1 MFRRTMQRAMSLVT
15 VVTMLIGIVAVAPK
29 NADAAAGTTYYVD
42 NVNGNDSANGT
53 STGTPWKTL
62 TKVNATTFAPGD
74 KILFKSG
81 GSWQGQLWPKGS
93 GVNGSPIVIDMY
105 GTGNKPLITG
115 VTSELQ
121 TVFLK
126 NQEYWEI
133 SNLEITNPSSEPFTR
148 DWKGARGERRGVYIL
163 NEESGILNHIY
174 IKNLNIHDVDGVY
187 TTRAGGIIFDSVG
200 SYVPSAFNDV
210 LIDGNTLT
218 DVDAYGIYVGSNCI
232 LRYGM
237 SDLWEWV
244 PKPYGPWTPTTNLK
258 ISNNTI
264 VRPATGGIAWN
275 VTDGA
280 IIERNTVQEATYLA
294 TNASIWWAYA
304 DNNVVQFNES
314 FGSHHGEMDGEG
326 FDVDAGNI
334 GSLIQYNYSHDNAGG
349 FMLFV
354 NDTYYTTNT
363 IVRYNI
369 SQNDKNHI
377 FRYSGSIDTV
387 YNYNNTVYVGAA
399 SGNPVMSDYFTKSSG
414 APKNIK
420 NYNNVYYSVGDR
432 GWNLTGQTFDSN
444 AYFGGNT
451 LVSSDAHKIT
461 ANPKLVNPGSGGV
474 GMNTVDGYKLQPDSP
489 LIGAGVPIADN
500 GGRDYFGNTLYNGDP
515 DIGAYEYQG
524 TVPPA
529 TGKTPI
535 VFVPAPI
542 TPMPEQPKPAPGNL
556 APLATVST
564 TVATLNNGSTQSMTD
579 SNYSN
584 AWSSVDEGVTFPNYI
599 TLDFGTK
606 AVTANNLKIVTRF
619 GTGQGITKLD
629 LEAYNGTAWAPIK
642 TGVQWVWQHS
652 DVTNETQSLDFNF
665 TTAKKFRLK
674 INGANLK
681 WGNFAI
687 NEIELYYQAAVDQ
700 AAAKA
705 VRDAI
710 ALLPAPSE
718 ITLADE
724 AAVQAARTGY
734 NALTDV
740 QKALVGDT
748 ARLTDA
754 EAAIAALKEQTNN
767 LSTRLSGPDIVQVN
781 QPFQVRVTLQN
792 VKESVYAQDITLA
805 YDPQVFAFITAKS
818 AIDGV
823 ELITTAHDTPGQVRF
838 IAASQGAGHAIQGN
852 AQVLELTLKAIHP
865 STAPGKI
872 LLTKASLGHA
882 QGQESLAAPSSLSI
896 QIKSESGASP
906 DLNHD
911 GKVSIGDIALAAVN
925 YGKTSADADWNL
937 VKHMDLNGDDKIN
950 ILDLSIVASKIV

>member
-1 MFRRTMQRAMSLVT
+1 MYRRTVQRAICLA
-15 VVTMLIGIVAVAPK
+15 I
-29 NADAAAGTTYYVD
+29 AAAMLLSLAITVPRDAKAAGGATYYVD
-42 NVNGNDSANGT
+42 NVNGNDALNGT
-53 STGTPWKTL
+53 SAGTAWKTL

-74 KILFKSG
+74 KILFKAG
-81 GSWQGQLWPKGS
+81 GAWQGQLWPKGS
-93 GVNGSPIVIDMY
+93 GVNGSPIVIDQY
-105 GTGNKPLITG
+105 GTGNKPLIAG

-133 SNLEITNPSSEPFTR
+133 NNLEVTNPSTLPFSR

-218 DVDAYGIYVGSNCI
+218 DVDAYGIYIGSNCTI
-232 LRYGM
+232 RYGM
-237 SDLWEWV
+237 GDLWEWV
-244 PKPYGPWTPTTNLK
+244 PKPYGSWTPTTNLK

-280 IIERNTVQEATYLA
+280 IVERNTVQEATFLA

-304 DNNVVQFNES
+304 DNNVVQYNES
-314 FGSHHGEMDGEG
+314 FGSHNGEMDGEG

-334 GSLIQYNYSHDNAGG
+334 GSLVQYNYSHDNAGG

-369 SQNDKNHI
+369 SQNDKNHL

-444 AYFGGNT
+444 AYYGGKT
-451 LVSSDAHKIT
+451 LVNSDAHRIT
-461 ANPKLVNPGSGGV
+461 AEPKFMNPGSGGV
-474 GMNTVDGYKLQPDSP
+474 GMNTLDGYKLQPNSP
-489 LIGAGVPIADN
+489 LIGAGVPLADN
-500 GGRDYFGNTLYNGDP
+500 GGRDYFGNALYNGDP

-524 TVPPA
+524 AVPPA

-535 VFVPAPI
+535 VFTPAPI

-556 APLATVST
+556 APLATVSASI
-564 TVATLNNGSTQSMTD
+564 ATLSTSSIKSLTD
-579 SNYSN
+579 SSYDK
-584 AWSSVDEGVTFPNYI
+584 AWSSVDKGVTFPNYI
-599 TLDFGTK
+599 TLDFGSRS
-606 AVTANNLKIVTRF
+606 VTASKLKVVTRF
-619 GTGQGITKLD
+619 GTGQGVTKFD
-629 LEAYNGTAWAPIK
+629 LEAYNGTAWVPVK
-642 TGVQWVWQHS
+642 TGIQWTWAYS
-652 DVTNETQSLDFNF
+652 DTTNETQTLNF
-665 TTAKKFRLK
+665 DSTTAKQFRLK

-687 NEIELYYQAAVDQ
+687 NELELY
-700 AAAKA
+700 
-705 VRDAI
+705 R
-710 ALLPAPSE
+710 
-718 ITLADE
+718 
-724 AAVQAARTGY
+724 
-734 NALTDV
+734 
-740 QKALVGDT
+740 
-748 ARLTDA
+748 
-754 EAAIAALKEQTNN
+754 
-767 LSTRLSGPDIVQVN
+767 
-781 QPFQVRVTLQN
+781 
-792 VKESVYAQDITLA
+792 
-805 YDPQVFAFITAKS
+805 
-818 AIDGV
+818 
-823 ELITTAHDTPGQVRF
+823 
-838 IAASQGAGHAIQGN
+838 
-852 AQVLELTLKAIHP
+852 
-865 STAPGKI
+865 
-872 LLTKASLGHA
+872 
-882 QGQESLAAPSSLSI
+882 
-896 QIKSESGASP
+896 
-906 DLNHD
+906 
-911 GKVSIGDIALAAVN
+911 
-925 YGKTSADADWNL
+925 
-937 VKHMDLNGDDKIN
+937 
-950 ILDLSIVASKIV
+950 